1 MFPVSLN
8 CLDSSCIFAKYND
21 APFSICHQCGLPILQ
36 ESVLFVHFDADLS
49 EKVPHLHHLSCLLK
63 NEALITSIS
72 IQLKYLHPNDREQV
86 LEEIRSAKVSVNLTV
101 THDSKKAKHV
111 LAENLASEELWW
123 ALWNRLNS
131 LPAHVVRDLLFW
143 NDVTFGPFQ
152 SQTALCSV
160 ASNLLTLGIPD
171 RCHNCGKQPHPDHM
185 SWKCSGQFSAWSSCL
200 TAFFPDL
207 VCTKH
212 PRLPQSFQ
220 EHFQDFVFTAHHAH
234 DFSSHS
240 LRRSHHNW
248 ILKAYLGSD
257 AEIESALAIQAANVS
272 QHECKRYL
280 SPRDA
285 TAHFIS
291 GIFHECSLDPATH
304 FVIGEGGRVLSA
316 TLVYVDALGDENKFF
331 KLQVV
336 VLGMMLQDSRTV
348 FMPDHSNFKCY
359 LVCVSGRI
367 GHGAH
372 SRVDVAEFK
381 SADAAVSKFYAL
393 YAEKTG
399 IWWKDWQHGAK
410 IECKYFHL
418 DLVESVSCD
427 ANVMQGD
434 FPTELEHG
442 CHFSISESVWFYSK
456 YTIVF
461 PKMVTVV
468 SEVFP
473 FGPISF
479 QAFNHAQT
487 ILQDLQSCISQIK
500 GNAKLQKIIDLS
512 NQYFSIVP
520 RRFYSGSVPLLSS
533 CDLISLENAFI
544 HESISALSL
553 PPLKHVSTRSHR
565 LNLFSNF
572 ETEFLEPSG
581 MMFASIARCIKQSH
595 GATHSGWSME
605 VVDVLQVHHSLINR
619 RFEKW
624 LSLNNH
630 QLLWHGTR
638 KTNLGGILQ
647 HGLRIAPSE
656 ISPSGQVVIIDHS
669 APRDYHL

>member
-1 MFPVSLN
+1 
-8 CLDSSCIFAKYND
+8 
-21 APFSICHQCGLPILQ
+21 
-36 ESVLFVHFDADLS
+36 
-49 EKVPHLHHLSCLLK
+49 
-63 NEALITSIS
+63 
-72 IQLKYLHPNDREQV
+72 
-86 LEEIRSAKVSVNLTV
+86 
-101 THDSKKAKHV
+101 
-111 LAENLASEELWW
+111 
-123 ALWNRLNS
+123 
-131 LPAHVVRDLLFW
+131 
-143 NDVTFGPFQ
+143 
-152 SQTALCSV
+152 
-160 ASNLLTLGIPD
+160 
-171 RCHNCGKQPHPDHM
+171 
-185 SWKCSGQFSAWSSCL
+185 
-200 TAFFPDL
+200 
-207 VCTKH
+207 
-212 PRLPQSFQ
+212 
-220 EHFQDFVFTAHHAH
+220 
-234 DFSSHS
+234 
-240 LRRSHHNW
+240 
-248 ILKAYLGSD
+248 
-257 AEIESALAIQAANVS
+257 
-272 QHECKRYL
+272 
-280 SPRDA
+280 
-285 TAHFIS
+285 
-291 GIFHECSLDPATH
+291 
-304 FVIGEGGRVLSA
+304 
-316 TLVYVDALGDENKFF
+316 
-331 KLQVV
+331 
-336 VLGMMLQDSRTV
+336 
-348 FMPDHSNFKCY
+348 
-359 LVCVSGRI
+359 
-367 GHGAH
+367 
-372 SRVDVAEFK
+372 
-381 SADAAVSKFYAL
+381 
-393 YAEKTG
+393 
-399 IWWKDWQHGAK
+399 
-410 IECKYFHL
+410 
-418 DLVESVSCD
+418 
-427 ANVMQGD
+427 MQGD

-487 ILQDLQSCISQIK
+487 ILQDLQSCISQIQ

-544 HESISALSL
+544 HQSISALSL

-581 MMFASIARCIKQSH
+581 MMFASIVRCIKQSH

-669 APRDYHL
+669 ASRDYHL